1 MADITVHIPDDRV
14 SEFYLM
20 LGSWLAQGTGPQPP
34 AGGTAPGTGPFT
46 TGPSGSGPS
55 GTGSSSTGPAGT
67 ALQDW
72 TDSDSDLDRAR
83 TVWREFSTRAKDAVL
98 VLLDYPGEAI
108 TGQDL
113 APAAGISEGAHGVAQ
128 ALAQAAQQCTAAGR
142 RTPWRE
148 QILDLGGSTYW
159 IEGQAADLFRRLEPE
174 LPFQAILDVFGLGED
189 RPKPR
194 RSTPPR

>member
-20 LGSWLAQGTGPQPP
+20 LGSWLAQDAGAPQPP
-34 AGGTAPGTGPFT
+34 PGPT
-46 TGPSGSGPS
+46 GSGPA
-55 GTGSSSTGPAGT
+55 PAGT

-98 VLLDYPGEAI
+98 VLLDYPGEAV

-113 APAAGISEGAHGVAQ
+113 APAAGISGGAQGVAQ
-128 ALAQAAQQCTAAGR
+128 ALAQAAQHAAAAGR

-148 QILDLGGSTYW
+148 QTLDLGGSTYW

-194 RSTPPR
+194 RSAPPR

>member
-1 MADITVHIPDDRV
+1 MADITVHIPD
-14 SEFYLM
+14 
-20 LGSWLAQGTGPQPP
+20 A
-34 AGGTAPGTGPFT
+34 
-46 TGPSGSGPS
+46 
-55 GTGSSSTGPAGT
+55 PAGT

-98 VLLDYPGEAI
+98 VLLDYPGEAV

-113 APAAGISEGAHGVAQ
+113 APAAGISGGAQGVAQ
-128 ALAQAAQQCTAAGR
+128 ALAQAAQHAAAAGR

-148 QILDLGGSTYW
+148 QTLDLGGSTYW

-194 RSTPPR
+194 RSAPPS

>member
-1 MADITVHIPDDRV
+1 VADITVHIPDDRV

-20 LGSWLAQGTGPQPP
+20 LGSWLARDTGEPQAPSSAAPP
-34 AGGTAPGTGPFT
+34 GA
-46 TGPSGSGPS
+46 
-55 GTGSSSTGPAGT
+55 GSSGT

-72 TDSDSDLDRAR
+72 TDSDSDLDLAR
-83 TVWREFSTRAKDAVL
+83 TVWRKFSSRAKDAVL

-113 APAAGISEGAHGVAQ
+113 APAAGFGGGAQGVAQ
-128 ALAQAAQQCTAAGR
+128 ALAQAAQEAAAAGR

-148 QILDLGGSTYW
+148 QTLDLGGSTYW
-159 IEGQAADLFRRLEPE
+159 IEGQAAELFRRLEPE
-174 LPFQAILDVFGLGED
+174 LPFQAILDMFGLRED
-189 RPKPR
+189 RPRPR

>member
-20 LGSWLAQGTGPQPP
+20 LGSWLAQGAGPQAP
-34 AGGTAPGTGPFT
+34 AGGAAPGSTPRGA
-46 TGPSGSGPS
+46 GPS
-55 GTGSSSTGPAGT
+55 GT
-67 ALQDW
+67 ALQSW

-98 VLLDYPGEAI
+98 VLLNYPGEAI
-108 TGQDL
+108 TGQEL
-113 APAAGISEGAHGVAQ
+113 APAAGISDGAHGVAQ
-128 ALAQAAQQCTAAGR
+128 ALAQAAQECTAVGR

-194 RSTPPR
+194 RSAPPR

>member
-20 LGSWLAQGTGPQPP
+20 LGSWLARGAAGPQDPREAPP
-34 AGGTAPGTGPFT
+34 DPRA
-46 TGPSGSGPS
+46 S
-55 GTGSSSTGPAGT
+55 

-83 TVWREFSTRAKDAVL
+83 TVWRKFSTRAKDAVL

-113 APAAGISEGAHGVAQ
+113 APAAGIGDGAHGVAQ
-128 ALAQAAQQCTAAGR
+128 ALAQAAQQAAAAGR

-148 QILDLGGSTYW
+148 QTIPAGGSTYW
-159 IEGQAADLFRRLEPE
+159 IEGQAADLFRRLEPD
-174 LPFQAILDVFGLGED
+174 LPFQAILDVFGLGDD

-194 RSTPPR
+194 RSTPPGSR